1 MSHNTKRK
9 LAGYTLIELMIA
21 MSVTMVLL
29 YAALHAFKDA
39 SQSSK
44 QISLASDMTDNL
56 RAGLNLIQQDLLQ
69 AGTGIPPTGIPIPN
83 TPNGAGTCNA
93 GQALNRPS
101 LNGGTLFPQCNFVL
115 PSIEP
120 GQAMG
125 PLITSPDAT
134 AGNPSN
140 PASFT
145 DEITMLYADNSSGLE
160 DKPVNQPAIPGN
172 PGCPAGSIT
181 LSGQTVTFDPTCV
194 DVAAMTASGAQ
205 IQPGDLIMFSN
216 THGSAL
222 QMVTSAAGNVLN
234 FATGDP
240 YALNGRNDP
249 SGTILQ
255 LKNPGCTTQANCWPP
270 TTVTRIWMISYYLD
284 NIADTTHVRLI
295 RRVNFNPGSPVGET
309 LENMQFT
316 YNFVDGVNNP
326 VNQASVPATNT
337 EAQIRSV
344 NIYLGARS
352 NSLVRQ
358 GNKTLYARD
367 NLVSQVS
374 LRSMAY
380 VNNYF

>member
-1 MSHNTKRK
+1 MNHESKRRVV
-9 LAGYTLIELMIA
+9 GFTMIELMIA
-21 MSVTMVLL
+21 MAVTMVLL
-29 YAALHAFKDA
+29 YAAVRAFKDA

-56 RAGLNLIQQDLLQ
+56 RAGLNYIQQDLIQ
-69 AGTGIPPTGIPIPN
+69 AGTGIPTTGIPIPN
-83 TPNGAGTCNA
+83 TPNGVGTCNA
-93 GQALNRPS
+93 GAALNRPS
-101 LNGGTLFPQCNFVL
+101 LGGGTTFPQCNFVV

-120 GQAMG
+120 GQALG

-145 DEITMLYADNSSGLE
+145 DEISMLYADNSAGLE
-160 DKPVNQPAIPGN
+160 GKPVNQPPLGAN
-172 PGCPAGSIT
+172 PGCPAGSI
-181 LSGQTVTFDPTCV
+181 SVNGQTVTFDPTCINM
-194 DVAAMTASGAQ
+194 AAITASGAQ

-216 THGSAL
+216 SIGNAL
-222 QMVTSAAGNVLN
+222 QEVTSAAGNVVN
-234 FATGDP
+234 FASGD
-240 YALNGRNDP
+240 AFNLNGRNETN
-249 SGTILQ
+249 GTILQ
-255 LKNPGCTTQANCWPP
+255 LRNAGCTTPANCWPP
-270 TTVTRIWMISYYLD
+270 TTVTRVWMITYYLD
-284 NIADTTHVRLI
+284 NVSDPTHVRLI
-295 RRVNFNPGSPVGET
+295 RRVNFKPGNPVGET

-326 VNQASVPATNT
+326 VNQASVPAGNT

-352 NSLVRQ
+352 SNMIRQ
-358 GNKTLYARD
+358 GNKTLFARD

-380 VNNYF
+380 VNDYF

>member
-83 TPNGAGTCNA
+83 TPNGTGTCNA

-134 AGNPSN
+134 AGNPSS

-160 DKPVNQPAIPGN
+160 DKPVNQPAIAGN

-270 TTVTRIWMISYYLD
+270 TTVTRVWMISYYLD
-284 NIADTTHVRLI
+284 NLADTTHVRLI

-326 VNQASVPATNT
+326 VNQASVPVSNT

>member
-134 AGNPSN
+134 AGNPSS

-284 NIADTTHVRLI
+284 NLADTTHVRLI

-309 LENMQFT
+309 LENMQFA

-326 VNQASVPATNT
+326 VNQASVPANNT

-352 NSLVRQ
+352 NSIIRQ

>member
-29 YAALHAFKDA
+29 YAALRAFKDA

-134 AGNPSN
+134 AGNPSS

-160 DKPVNQPAIPGN
+160 DKPVNQPAIAGN

-194 DVAAMTASGAQ
+194 DAAAMTASGAQ

-216 THGSAL
+216 TLGSAL

-284 NIADTTHVRLI
+284 NLADTTHVRLI

-326 VNQASVPATNT
+326 VNQASVPASNT

>member
-134 AGNPSN
+134 AGNPSS

-160 DKPVNQPAIPGN
+160 DKPVNQPAIAGN

-194 DVAAMTASGAQ
+194 DVAAMAASGAQ

-352 NSLVRQ
+352 NNLVRI

>member
-1 MSHNTKRK
+1 MSHKSRRA
-9 LAGYTLIELMIA
+9 LAGFTLVELMIA

-29 YAALHAFKDA
+29 YAAMRAFKDA

-56 RAGLNLIQQDLLQ
+56 RAGLSFIEQDLVQ
-69 AGTGIPPTGIPIPN
+69 TGTGIPTTGIPIPN

-93 GQALNRPS
+93 GLALNRPS
-101 LNGGTLFPQCNFVL
+101 LAGGTTFPQCNFVV

-160 DKPVNQPAIPGN
+160 GKPVNQPALGAN

-181 LSGQTVTFDPTCV
+181 VNGQTVTFDPTCV
-194 DVAAMTASGAQ
+194 NVAAMTASGAQ

-216 THGSAL
+216 SLGNAL
-222 QMVTSAAGNVLN
+222 QVVTSAAGNVLN
-234 FATGDP
+234 FAPGD
-240 YALNGRNDP
+240 AFNLNGRNDP
-249 SGTILQ
+249 SGTVLQ
-255 LKNPGCTTQANCWPP
+255 LRNAGCTTPANCWPP
-270 TTVTRIWMISYYLD
+270 TTVTRIWMITYYLD
-284 NIADTTHVRLI
+284 NVADPTHVRLI
-295 RRVNFNPGSPVGET
+295 RRVNFNPGNPVGET
-309 LENMQFT
+309 MENMQFT

-326 VNQASVPATNT
+326 VNQATVPATNT

-344 NIYLGARS
+344 NVYLGARS
-352 NSLVRQ
+352 NSLVHE
-358 GNKTLYARD
+358 GNKTLYTRD
-367 NLVSQVS
+367 NLISQVS

>member
-1 MSHNTKRK
+1 
-9 LAGYTLIELMIA
+9 
-21 MSVTMVLL
+21 
-29 YAALHAFKDA
+29 
-39 SQSSK
+39 
-44 QISLASDMTDNL
+44 
-56 RAGLNLIQQDLLQ
+56 
-69 AGTGIPPTGIPIPN
+69 
-83 TPNGAGTCNA
+83 
-93 GQALNRPS
+93 
-101 LNGGTLFPQCNFVL
+101 
-115 PSIEP
+115 
-120 GQAMG
+120 
-125 PLITSPDAT
+125 
-134 AGNPSN
+134 
-140 PASFT
+140 
-145 DEITMLYADNSSGLE
+145 
-160 DKPVNQPAIPGN
+160 
-172 PGCPAGSIT
+172 
-181 LSGQTVTFDPTCV
+181 
-194 DVAAMTASGAQ
+194 MTASGAQ

-284 NIADTTHVRLI
+284 NLADTTHVRLI

-326 VNQASVPATNT
+326 VNQASVPASNT

>member
-1 MSHNTKRK
+1 MNHKSKRAV
-9 LAGYTLIELMIA
+9 AGFTLIELMIA
-21 MSVTMVLL
+21 MAVTMVLL
-29 YAALHAFKDA
+29 YAALRAFRDA

-56 RAGLNLIQQDLLQ
+56 RAGLNFIQQDLVQ
-69 AGTGIPPTGIPIPN
+69 AGTGIPTTGIPIPN
-83 TPNGAGTCNA
+83 TPNGGGTCNA
-93 GQALNRPS
+93 GLALNRPS
-101 LNGGTLFPQCNFVL
+101 LAGGTTFPQCNFVV

-120 GQAMG
+120 GQALG

-145 DEITMLYADNSSGLE
+145 DEITMLYEDNSSGLE
-160 DKPVNQPAIPGN
+160 AKPVNQPALGAN
-172 PGCPAGSIT
+172 PGCAGTIT
-181 LSGQTVTFDPTCV
+181 VNGQTVTFDPVCANM
-194 DVAAMTASGAQ
+194 AAMTASGAQ

-216 THGSAL
+216 SYGNAL
-222 QMVTSAAGNVLN
+222 QVVTSAAGNVLN
-234 FATGDP
+234 FAPGD
-240 YALNGRNDP
+240 AFNLNGRNDP
-249 SGTILQ
+249 SGTVLQ
-255 LKNPGCTTQANCWPP
+255 LRNPGCTTSANCWPP

-284 NIADTTHVRLI
+284 NIADPTHVRLI
-295 RRVNFNPGSPVGET
+295 RRVNFNPGNPVGET
-309 LENMQFT
+309 MENMQFT

-352 NSLVRQ
+352 NSLVRE
-358 GNKTLYARD
+358 GIKTPFYTRD

-380 VNNYF
+380 VNEYF

>member
-9 LAGYTLIELMIA
+9 LAGFTLIELMIA

-29 YAALHAFKDA
+29 YAALRAFKDA

-44 QISLASDMTDNL
+44 QITLASDMTDNL
-56 RAGLNLIQQDLLQ
+56 RAGLNLIQQDLIQ
-69 AGTGIPPTGIPIPN
+69 AGSGIPTTGIPIPN

-101 LNGGTLFPQCNFVL
+101 LGGGTTFPQCNFVI
-115 PSIEP
+115 PAIEP
-120 GQAMG
+120 GQALG

-145 DEITMLYADNSSGLE
+145 DEITMLYADNSQGL
-160 DKPVNQPAIPGN
+160 DGVTVNRPPLAPD
-172 PGCPAGSIT
+172 PGCPNASIAVN
-181 LSGQTVTFDPTCV
+181 GQSLTVDPTCINLANLV
-194 DVAAMTASGAQ
+194 QSGAQ
-205 IQPGDLIMFSN
+205 LAPGDLIMFSN
-216 THGSAL
+216 TKGSAL
-222 QMVTSAAGNVLN
+222 QLVTSAAGNVIN
-234 FATGDP
+234 FATGD
-240 YALNGRNDP
+240 AFGLNGRNDP
-249 SGTILQ
+249 SGTVLQ
-255 LKNPGCTTQANCWPP
+255 LRNAGCTTPANCWPP
-270 TTVTRIWMISYYLD
+270 TSITRIWMISYYLD

-358 GNKTLYARD
+358 GNKTLYTRD
-367 NLVSQVS
+367 NLISQVS

>member
-9 LAGYTLIELMIA
+9 LAGYTIIELMIA

-134 AGNPSN
+134 AGNPSS

-181 LSGQTVTFDPTCV
+181 LSGQTVT
-194 DVAAMTASGAQ
+194 
-205 IQPGDLIMFSN
+205 
-216 THGSAL
+216 
-222 QMVTSAAGNVLN
+222 

-284 NIADTTHVRLI
+284 NLADTTHVRLI

>member
-1 MSHNTKRK
+1 MSYNTKRK
-9 LAGYTLIELMIA
+9 LAGFTLIELMIA

-29 YAALHAFKDA
+29 YAALRAFKDA

-44 QISLASDMTDNL
+44 QITLASDMTDNL
-56 RAGLNLIQQDLLQ
+56 RAGLNLIQQDLIQ
-69 AGTGIPPTGIPIPN
+69 AGSGIPTTGIPIPN

-101 LNGGTLFPQCNFVL
+101 LGGGTTFPQCNFVI
-115 PSIEP
+115 PAIEP
-120 GQAMG
+120 GQALG

-145 DEITMLYADNSSGLE
+145 DEITMLYADNSQGL
-160 DKPVNQPAIPGN
+160 DGVTVNRPPLAPD
-172 PGCPAGSIT
+172 PGCPNASIAVN
-181 LSGQTVTFDPTCV
+181 GQSLTVDPTCINLANLV
-194 DVAAMTASGAQ
+194 QSGAQ
-205 IQPGDLIMFSN
+205 LAPGDLIMFSN
-216 THGSAL
+216 TKGSAL
-222 QMVTSAAGNVLN
+222 QLVTSAAGNVIN
-234 FATGDP
+234 FATGD
-240 YALNGRNDP
+240 AFGLNGRNDP
-249 SGTILQ
+249 SGTVLQ
-255 LKNPGCTTQANCWPP
+255 LRNAGCTTPANCWPP
-270 TTVTRIWMISYYLD
+270 TSITRIWMISYYLD

-352 NSLVRQ
+352 SSLVRQ
-358 GNKTLYARD
+358 GNKTLYTRD
-367 NLVSQVS
+367 NLISQVS
-374 LRSMAY
+374 VRSMAY
-380 VNNYF
+380 VNEYF